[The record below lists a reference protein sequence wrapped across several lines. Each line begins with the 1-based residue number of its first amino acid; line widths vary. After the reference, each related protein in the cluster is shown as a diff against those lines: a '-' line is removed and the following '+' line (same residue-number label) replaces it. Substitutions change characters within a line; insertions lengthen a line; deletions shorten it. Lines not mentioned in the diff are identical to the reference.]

1 VAIVSAAEARAL
13 FGATDVVGRDL
24 LVDRGNGRGTADVR
38 TVSIV
43 GVADDAA
50 TDARGDPRR
59 TIYMP
64 LSQRPDAD
72 LRLLSP
78 ETIVIARTAGGGAA
92 AAAILQET
100 VRRVDPD
107 LAVTAA
113 GPAAVLAEAPAAAVL
128 PLVARLAA
136 ALALVALV
144 LAMLGLY
151 GVVSH
156 LVAARTREMGIR
168 VALGA
173 SRARI
178 LRLVIVDGSR
188 PVVAGLG
195 AGLVIAAIARLLLQ
209 ATIDVAGGPP
219 GTPASVAQAFDVVAV
234 LMASA
239 PLVLAAVIACWIP
252 AARAASV
259 DPNVALRDG

>member
-1 VAIVSAAEARAL
+1 
-13 FGATDVVGRDL
+13 
-24 LVDRGNGRGTADVR
+24 
-38 TVSIV
+38 
-43 GVADDAA
+43 
-50 TDARGDPRR
+50 
-59 TIYMP
+59 
-64 LSQRPDAD
+64 
-72 LRLLSP
+72 
-78 ETIVIARTAGGGAA
+78 
-92 AAAILQET
+92 
-100 VRRVDPD
+100 
-107 LAVTAA
+107 
-113 GPAAVLAEAPAAAVL
+113 
-128 PLVARLAA
+128 
-136 ALALVALV
+136 
-144 LAMLGLY
+144 
-151 GVVSH
+151 
-156 LVAARTREMGIR
+156 MGIR

-219 GTPASVAQAFDVVAV
+219 GTPASVARAFDVVAV

-252 AARAASV
+252 AARAAKV